1 MSEPDAATLLNIYRT
16 ATTIRQCDERFLGM
30 LTAGE
35 IAITYYSPRGQEVI
49 SAAVSSHLR
58 TEDYVITTYRG
69 LHDHIAK
76 GVPLDLLWAE
86 FLGRATGTCKGKGG
100 PMHITHPASGLMVTT
115 GLVGA
120 GLPIANG
127 FALSSLMKGDGRVT
141 VCNFGD
147 GATNIGAFHEA
158 LNLATLWN
166 LPIVFVCQNNLY
178 GEKTP
183 YANHTKAESIQV
195 RGTSYSMASLQVDG
209 NDAEAIWRASGEA
222 IDRARSGGGPTLIEA
237 MTFRFRGHNFGDDNF
252 YISDEQMQWAH
263 ERDSV
268 PRLRARLL
276 DLGHATEDELSTL
289 EKEVGEQIEA
299 AVSFALDSPYP
310 ELDEIKRDVYS
321 EEVAV

>member
-1 MSEPDAATLLNIYRT
+1 MADITPATLMSIYRT
-16 ATTIRQCDERFLGM
+16 ATTIRQCDERFLAM

-49 SAAVSSHLR
+49 SAATAAHLTR
-58 TEDYVITTYRG
+58 DDYVVTTYRG

-76 GVPLDLLWAE
+76 GVPLPQLWAE
-86 FLGRATGTCKGKGG
+86 FLGRSTGTCKGKGG

-127 FALSSLMKGDGRVT
+127 FALSSLMRQDGRVT

-166 LPIVFVCQNNLY
+166 LPIVFVCQNNQY

-183 YANHTKAESIQV
+183 FAHHTKADSIAI
-195 RGTSYSMASLQVDG
+195 RGSSYAMRSVTVDG
-209 NDAEAIWRASGEA
+209 NDATAMYAAAGEA
-222 IDRARSGGGPTLIEA
+222 IGLARRGAGPTLLEA
-237 MTFRFRGHNFGDDNF
+237 LTFRFRGHNFGDDSS
-252 YISDEQMQWAH
+252 YIPAGQMAAAA

-268 PRLRARLL
+268 PRLRALL
-276 DLGHATEDELSTL
+276 LAEGHATEADLAGL
-289 EKEVGEQIEA
+289 EKDVAAAIDEA
-299 AVSFALDSPYP
+299 VEFALTSPFP
-310 ELDEIKRDVYS
+310 DADENRRDIYRD
-321 EEVAV
+321 EVTV

>member
-1 MSEPDAATLLNIYRT
+1 MADIAPATLISIYRT
-16 ATTIRQCDERFLGM
+16 ATTIRQCDERFLTM
-30 LTAGE
+30 LTAGD

-49 SAAVSSHLR
+49 SAATSAHLSAA
-58 TEDYVITTYRG
+58 DYMVTTYRG

-76 GVPLDLLWAE
+76 GVPLPQLWAE

-127 FALSSLMKGDGRVT
+127 FALSSQMRGDGRVT

-166 LPIVFVCQNNLY
+166 LPVVFVCQNNQY

-183 YANHTKAESIQV
+183 FAHHTKAESIAI
-195 RGTSYSMASLQVDG
+195 RGTSYSMRSVTVDG
-209 NDAEAIWRASGEA
+209 NDAKAMYAAAGEA
-222 IDRARSGGGPTLIEA
+222 IDRARQGAGPTLIEA
-237 MTFRFRGHNFGDDNF
+237 LTFRFRGHNFGDDNS
-252 YISDEQMQWAH
+252 YIPAQQLAAAA
-263 ERDSV
+263 ERDPV
-268 PRLRARLL
+268 PRLRQLL
-276 DLGHATEDELSTL
+276 VADGYAAEEDLAAL
-289 EKEVGEQIEA
+289 EKDVA
-299 AVSFALDSPYP
+299 AAIDQAVEFALASPFP
-310 ELDEIKRDVYS
+310 GADENRRDIYRD
-321 EEVAV
+321 EVTV

>member
-1 MSEPDAATLLNIYRT
+1 MADMTPATLMSIYRT
-16 ATTIRQCDERFLGM
+16 ATTIRQCDERFLAM

-35 IAITYYSPRGQEVI
+35 IAITYYSPRGQEII
-49 SAAVSSHLR
+49 SAATAAHLTR
-58 TEDYVITTYRG
+58 DDYVVTTYRG

-76 GVPLDLLWAE
+76 GVPLAQLWAE

-127 FALSSLMKGDGRVT
+127 FALSSLMRQDGRVT
-141 VCNFGD
+141 VCNFGA

-166 LPIVFVCQNNLY
+166 LPIVFICQNNQY

-183 YANHTKAESIQV
+183 FANHTKADSIAT
-195 RGTSYSMASLQVDG
+195 RGSSYAMRSVTVDG
-209 NDAEAIWRASGEA
+209 NDAKAMYAAAGEA
-222 IDRARSGGGPTLIEA
+222 IGLARRGAGPTLLEA
-237 MTFRFRGHNFGDDNF
+237 LTFRFRGHNFGDDSS
-252 YISDEQMQWAH
+252 YIPAGQMAAAA

-268 PRLRARLL
+268 PRLRALL
-276 DLGHATEDELSTL
+276 LAEGHATEADLAAL
-289 EKEVGEQIEA
+289 EKDVAASIDEA
-299 AVSFALDSPYP
+299 VEFALASPFPDAEENRRDIYR
-310 ELDEIKRDVYS
+310 DEVT
-321 EEVAV
+321 V